1 MKTLETNERG
11 LVIDAKVVQTDNETK
26 VNSDAEIK
34 DITPA
39 ELLSCITAIILSVLE
54 SVDKSK
60 QELLLRILAKT
71 LLELPLEEATRSAK
85 KETVDKTKLS

>member
-11 LVIDAKVVQTDNETK
+11 LVIDAKVIQNDNETK
-26 VNSDAEIK
+26 VNSDVEIK

-39 ELLSCITAIILSVLE
+39 ELLSGITAIILSVLE

-71 LLELPLEEATRSAK
+71 LLELPLEEATRNAT

>member
-26 VNSDAEIK
+26 VNSDVEIK
-34 DITPA
+34 DIAPA

-71 LLELPLEEATRSAK
+71 LLELPLEEATRNAT

>member
-26 VNSDAEIK
+26 VNSDVEIK
-34 DITPA
+34 DITPV

-71 LLELPLEEATRSAK
+71 LLELPLEEATRNAT

>member
-11 LVIDAKVVQTDNETK
+11 LVIDAKVVQTDNGTK
-26 VNSDAEIK
+26 VNSDVEIK

>member
-26 VNSDAEIK
+26 VHSDVEIK

-39 ELLSCITAIILSVLE
+39 ELLSGITAIILSVLE

-71 LLELPLEEATRSAK
+71 LLELPLEEATRNAT